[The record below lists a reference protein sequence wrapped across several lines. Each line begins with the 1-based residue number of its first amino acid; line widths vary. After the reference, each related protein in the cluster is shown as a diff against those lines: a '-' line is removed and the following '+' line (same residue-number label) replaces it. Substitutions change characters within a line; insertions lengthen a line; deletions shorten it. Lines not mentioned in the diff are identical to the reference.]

1 MAVGT
6 GGVRAGVRSG
16 NGARGWASSC
26 GGCVR
31 AWEEDAALGPG
42 RWAGGCGSR
51 RWSGCTLDYSSGGG
65 GEQRQF
71 GLRRVKESRGLA
83 CGDGVSRD
91 VSRSGGGVGKLDA
104 GGK

>member
-1 MAVGT
+1 M
-6 GGVRAGVRSG
+6 
-16 NGARGWASSC
+16 
-26 GGCVR
+26 R
-31 AWEEDAALGPG
+31 AWEEDAALGLGRKTRRALG

-51 RWSGCTLDYSSGGG
+51 RWSGCTMDYSSGGG

-71 GLRRVKESRGLA
+71 GRRRAKESLGLA